1 MSQVIGKD
9 PDAEKI
15 KGKRRR
21 RQQKMRCLD
30 SMSYSMNMRKLQKI
44 VEDRGA

>member
-15 KGKRRR
+15 EGKRRR

-30 SMSYSMNMRKLQKI
+30 SMSYSMNMIKLQKI